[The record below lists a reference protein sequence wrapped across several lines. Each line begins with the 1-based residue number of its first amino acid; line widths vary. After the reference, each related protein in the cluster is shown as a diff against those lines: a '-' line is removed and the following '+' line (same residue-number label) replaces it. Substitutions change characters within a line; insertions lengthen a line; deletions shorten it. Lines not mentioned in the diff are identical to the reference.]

1 MILSQGTLSGS
12 RAGDFQLLGDGRYF
26 QRLAGTASG
35 MERDF
40 KGVMLSVVCNPSV
53 ITYLQ
58 SEIRHRLSVRDLIV
72 NYKVNCNSLEV
83 DPGSG
88 ESGLRV
94 FQAMK

>member
-1 MILSQGTLSGS
+1 
-12 RAGDFQLLGDGRYF
+12 
-26 QRLAGTASG
+26 
-35 MERDF
+35 
-40 KGVMLSVVCNPSV
+40 MLSVVCNPSV

-58 SEIRHRLSVRDLIV
+58 SEIRHRLPVRHLIV